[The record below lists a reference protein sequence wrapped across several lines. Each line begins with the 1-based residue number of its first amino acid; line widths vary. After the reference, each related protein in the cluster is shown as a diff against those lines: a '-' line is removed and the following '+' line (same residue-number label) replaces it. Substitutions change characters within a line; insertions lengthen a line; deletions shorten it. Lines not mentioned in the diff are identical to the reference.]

1 MPSITSLFTVLSV
14 AAVALAKTDLSG
26 CTSSQTVAFGGASMI
41 WYVPGTGEIC
51 APLDCGG
58 GRAPPKTTV
67 PGCAAYSGT
76 ETYSPSYLSNW
87 GSATATATSTASSRA
102 SSVWGST
109 TASSV
114 KSIETSKTTAASLST
129 PAAPV
134 VTSSAALSS
143 ASLSYQSYGTAATLS
158 TFANGT
164 LSATA
169 TPSATPS
176 GALSNDGVA
185 QSGSHMLVMA
195 GAAIAG
201 FALW

>member
-1 MPSITSLFTVLSV
+1 MPSFTSLVTVLSIS
-14 AAVALAKTDLSG
+14 AVALAKTDLSG
-26 CTSSQTVAFGGASMI
+26 CTSSNTVAFGGASVI

-87 GSATATATSTASSRA
+87 ASATSTHSALVSA
-102 SSVWGST
+102 ST
-109 TASSV
+109 TKTDYASPS
-114 KSIETSKTTAASLST
+114 TTVAVST

-134 VTSSAALSS
+134 VTSS

-158 TFANGT
+158 TYANGT
-164 LSATA
+164 LSGTA

-176 GALSNDGVA
+176 SALSNDGVA
-185 QSGSHMLVMA
+185 QSGSNMLVLA

>member
-1 MPSITSLFTVLSV
+1 MPSFTSLVAMLSV
-14 AAVALAKTDLSG
+14 SAVVLAKTDLSG
-26 CTSSQTVAFGGASMI
+26 CTSSNTVAFGGASVI

-51 APLDCGG
+51 AALDCGG

-87 GSATATATSTASSRA
+87 ASATATATATHLASTTWTSSAKSDYTTISTAVAVSS
-102 SSVWGST
+102 
-109 TASSV
+109 
-114 KSIETSKTTAASLST
+114 L
-129 PAAPV
+129 AAPV
-134 VTSSAALSS
+134 VTSS

-158 TFANGT
+158 TYANGT

-176 GALSNDGVA
+176 SALSNDGVA
-185 QSGSHMLVMA
+185 QSGSNMLVLA